1 MSIIRIL
8 IKSSLVPAYLW
19 DMMWNWAWKKEMK
32 HCGKNVHIRPTQS
45 TIKGVENMS
54 IGDNCLIQKGVMI
67 FCTRAPLIIG
77 NNVGIGP
84 NSTLITGDHRID
96 IIGKFLMEVTDAEKL
111 PENDLPIVIED
122 DVWTGANITI
132 LKGVTIGHGSVIA
145 AGSVV
150 TKSFPP
156 YSIIGGVPAKL
167 IKRRFSEE
175 EMKENDRILYNR

>member
-167 IKRRFSEE
+167 IKRRFTDE
-175 EMKENDRILYNR
+175 EMRENDRILYGI

>member
-1 MSIIRIL
+1 MSISKIL
-8 IKSSLVPAYLW
+8 IKSSQAPAYLW
-19 DMMWNWAWKKEMK
+19 DMMWNWAWKREMK

-84 NSTLITGDHRID
+84 NSTLITGDHRTD
-96 IIGKFLMEVTDAEKL
+96 IIGKFLMEVSDAEKL
-111 PENDLPIVIED
+111 PENDQPIVIED

-150 TKSFPP
+150 TRSFPP

>member
-1 MSIIRIL
+1 
-8 IKSSLVPAYLW
+8 
-19 DMMWNWAWKKEMK
+19 
-32 HCGKNVHIRPTQS
+32 
-45 TIKGVENMS
+45 
-54 IGDNCLIQKGVMI
+54 
-67 FCTRAPLIIG
+67 
-77 NNVGIGP
+77 
-84 NSTLITGDHRID
+84 
-96 IIGKFLMEVTDAEKL
+96 MEVTDEEKL
-111 PENDLPIVIED
+111 PENDQPIVIED

-150 TKSFPP
+150 TRSFPP

>member
-111 PENDLPIVIED
+111 PENDQPIVIED

-167 IKRRFSEE
+167 IKRRFTDE
-175 EMKENDRILYNR
+175 EMRENDRILYGI